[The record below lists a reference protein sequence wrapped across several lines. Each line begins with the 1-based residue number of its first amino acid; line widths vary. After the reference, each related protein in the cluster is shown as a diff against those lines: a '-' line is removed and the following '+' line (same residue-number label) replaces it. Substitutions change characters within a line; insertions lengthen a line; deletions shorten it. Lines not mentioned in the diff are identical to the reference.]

1 MKLICILYNKIM
13 KKFDLISMFCVIG
26 DILIIITS
34 FLITLSLQM
43 NINMTNFITD
53 AELQI
58 CLNTYTFLNLL
69 LFYLNNLYT
78 PNYYRKLIDKLSKAT
93 IVHTTSYIFSTFILY
108 VIKINIFY
116 SYYII
121 ILYIMSLSLILFRIY
136 FMRCLSGNYYQ
147 KDKNLKH
154 VIVIGGGNLAQE
166 YIESIE
172 NNKEYRVKINGIIS
186 NNKVNSKH
194 KYLGTYEEISSIL
207 DSLNI
212 EEIIVAL
219 EVHEYN
225 YMPSIIE
232 MCEKNGIKISIIPTY
247 NKYIPAKPNI
257 EIIGKVK
264 LFNLRDIPLDDLGKS
279 FVKRFVDIV
288 LGMIAL
294 IVFSPIMLI
303 VALGI
308 KLTMPGPILF
318 TQERLGKNKTKF
330 KMYKFRS
337 MKVNNDSD
345 TAWSTSTDTRRTTFG
360 KFIRKFSIDELPQLF
375 NVIKGDMSLIG
386 PRPEIPH
393 YTVKFKEE
401 VPLYMIRNQV
411 KPGMT
416 GWAQVHG
423 LRGDTSIEKR
433 VKYDIYYIENW
444 SLGLDIK
451 IIIMTILGGFINAE
465 KL

>member
-1 MKLICILYNKIM
+1 
-13 KKFDLISMFCVIG
+13 
-26 DILIIITS
+26 
-34 FLITLSLQM
+34 
-43 NINMTNFITD
+43 
-53 AELQI
+53 
-58 CLNTYTFLNLL
+58 
-69 LFYLNNLYT
+69 
-78 PNYYRKLIDKLSKAT
+78 
-93 IVHTTSYIFSTFILY
+93 
-108 VIKINIFY
+108 
-116 SYYII
+116 
-121 ILYIMSLSLILFRIY
+121 MSLSLILFRIY